1 MCEILLVK
9 SSQCSYLRISVAEIM
24 TAVGPKFTFLPFRS
38 IFSNHHDAMM
48 EIHFLRLLFVL
59 LRSKQSYSGVK
70 LGYHNPSSL
79 SGIFHSY
86 VMLCHTSFRAIPYEI
101 ISTKA
106 AVDSSQHSSVR
117 RQRLQL
123 RSSTLFGTPYSER
136 VLSFS
141 KFTPNV
147 S

>member
-1 MCEILLVK
+1 
-9 SSQCSYLRISVAEIM
+9 
-24 TAVGPKFTFLPFRS
+24 
-38 IFSNHHDAMM
+38 MM

-117 RQRLQL
+117 RQRL
-123 RSSTLFGTPYSER
+123 FGTPYSER